1 MKITNN
7 SQSPQGVRAISGV
20 VYIKPGQTRDLEL
33 TDAGLVQAKRL
44 PFLGIE
50 GVSRD
55 LSAAPSSPP
64 PSNGIDPLDHDG
76 NGKKGGAKKLDPLPD
91 NLDDMK
97 RDELDALAEARG
109 VDISEAKNKGDVIA
123 ALQLS
128 VEPA

>member
-7 SQSPQGVRAISGV
+7 SQSPQGVHAVSGV

-50 GVSRD
+50 GVARD
-55 LSAAPSSPP
+55 LSAAPNSPP
-64 PSNGIDPLDHDG
+64 PPNGIDPLDHDG
-76 NGKKGGAKKLDPLPD
+76 NGKKGGVKTLDPLPD
-91 NLDDMK
+91 NLDDLK
-97 RDELDALAEARG
+97 RDELDALAAERG

-123 ALQLS
+123 ALQLAD
-128 VEPA
+128 EQG